1 MVICP
6 PHIDQPVG
14 PAELVSVVGDVGRQ
28 IGVVT
33 VGLDQDPVLVIA
45 CLGGLEPGS
54 AVGFVDH
61 ATCLEFGES
70 IGDLSVGNQRPLREP
85 DVVMHTD
92 PGQCFLV
99 TLERSGIPPLERV
112 SIVGHLG
119 GPVDQVLTVVAVFW
133 HVVATFPGCER
144 FGE

>member
-1 MVICP
+1 MVIRTP
-6 PHIDQPVG
+6 DVDKPVS
-14 PAELVSVVGDVGRQ
+14 PAELVAVIGDIGRQ

-33 VGLDQDPVLVIA
+33 VGLDQNPVLVITG
-45 CLGGLEPGS
+45 LGGLEPGS

-70 IGDLSVGNQRPLREP
+70 FGDLSVGDQRPLREP
-85 DVVMHTD
+85 DVVMHTH

-99 TLERSGIPPLERV
+99 TLERSGIPPLQRV
-112 SIVGHLG
+112 SIVGHLR